1 MNRDTLD
8 DILAIKATHRPIALV
23 TLLETGQQHI
33 IDPDGEGVA
42 HPLLSAD
49 TFARANHAIRR
60 DKSVTFDACEG
71 RVFVQ
76 VFNPA
81 LRMIIVGAV
90 HIAQALIP
98 VASAAGY
105 AVTVVDPR
113 RGFASPE
120 RFPSLQLIPEWP
132 DDALEQLSPD
142 TRTAIVTLTHDP
154 KLDDSALR
162 LALAS
167 PCFYIGSLGSRRTHA
182 ARLERLKETG
192 FSDHDLS
199 RIHGPIG
206 LDIGAQSPVEVAIS
220 IIAEVTQV
228 LRQTKASA

>member
-8 DILAIKATHRPIALV
+8 EILALKATHRPIALL

-33 IDPDGEGVA
+33 MDPDGEA
-42 HPLLSAD
+42 TARSLFSAD
-49 TFARANHAIRR
+49 TFARANDAIRR
-60 DKSVTFDACEG
+60 DKSTTFDAHEG

-105 AVTVVDPR
+105 AVTVIDPR
-113 RGFASPE
+113 RGFSSPE
-120 RFPSLQLIPEWP
+120 RFPGLALIQEWP
-132 DDALEQLSPD
+132 DDALEELAPD

-154 KLDDSALR
+154 KLDDPALR
-162 LALAS
+162 LALGSA
-167 PCFYIGSLGSRRTHA
+167 CFYIGSLGSRRTHA
-182 ARLERLKETG
+182 ARLERLKEAG
-192 FSDHDLS
+192 FSDDDLA

-228 LRQTKASA
+228 LRQSKAAT